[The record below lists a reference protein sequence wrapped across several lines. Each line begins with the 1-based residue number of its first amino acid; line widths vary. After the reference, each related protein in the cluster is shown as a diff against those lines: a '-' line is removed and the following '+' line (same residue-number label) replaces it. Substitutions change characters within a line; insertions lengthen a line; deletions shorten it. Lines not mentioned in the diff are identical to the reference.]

1 MPTFS
6 RRFWMHHLVFN
17 LLLKLR
23 IIVNFMLK
31 KSLCTDTSVFLTI
44 NVLKNKVV
52 IGGERWLKV
61 GYCGKL
67 NVLNCRIDW

>member
-1 MPTFS
+1 
-6 RRFWMHHLVFN
+6 
-17 LLLKLR
+17 
-23 IIVNFMLK
+23 MLK

-52 IGGERWLKV
+52 MGGERWLKV